1 VHVVEGSLAT
11 RVPAVDMPMPPTS
24 GNVNRIA
31 VHPWWIGEGS
41 EPCPF
46 CLQGYV
52 LELETRC
59 VACDRP
65 GCMHCMVR
73 VRSAGTVDVRCP
85 ECGDG
90 HRAPAPRDDG

>member
-1 VHVVEGSLAT
+1 MERFLHGGSLMTPPSDADRA
-11 RVPAVDMPMPPTS
+11 RVARPA
-24 GNVNRIA
+24 A
-31 VHPWWIGEGS
+31 HHPWWIGEGS

-52 LELETRC
+52 LELEMRC

-73 VRSAGTVDVRCP
+73 VRSAEVVDVRCP
-85 ECGDG
+85 ECDDDHATTSRNDG
-90 HRAPAPRDDG
+90 